1 MTQRF
6 FWLILQKLLS
16 AAHTAAEHHFNA
28 MTTTYLQV
36 ENLSKAFGDKVLFE
50 GISFSI
56 MKDQKTALIAKN
68 GTGKSTLLDII
79 GQKTYADSGSVVFR
93 NDLTIGY
100 LQQDPVLDNSLTV
113 RQQILAVNNK
123 LARISADYE
132 EALAS
137 GDHDRIAAAQA
148 AMDASGAWDYE
159 AEMRQILGKLHIDNL
174 DQVIGTLSGGQ
185 KKRIALADVLIEHPD
200 MLILDE
206 PTNHLDTEMTEWLE
220 KYLHDTRTTLLMVT
234 HDRYFLDNVCDCII
248 EMEDN
253 TTYTYSGN
261 YAYYLRKRDER
272 IQNLTAA
279 IDKAN
284 NLLRRESEWI
294 SRMPKARG
302 GKAKYRID
310 SFYELKEFASK
321 RIDNRKVDIATGTAY
336 RLGNKVVDLKHV
348 SKSFDGRKLID
359 DFTYSFQKNDKVGI
373 CGVNGCGK
381 STLLNIIMGQ
391 LAPDSG
397 VVEIGETVMPG
408 YYRQSGI
415 EYDEDQRV
423 IDIIKD
429 IAEVV
434 VLGDGRKLSAS
445 QFLEYFLFPPK
456 MQYTPVA
463 KLSGGERR
471 RLYLMTV
478 LMQNPNLLILDEPTN
493 DLDIVTL
500 NVLEDFLNAF
510 GGCLIVV
517 SHDRY
522 FLDKVAEQLLVF
534 EDNGRIRSFPGNYT
548 VYLTQKEDERQ
559 HERQTAQQLDE
570 PSTPKKSDTHQS
582 ERRKKNFTYKL
593 NQEYQQL
600 EKDIAALEAEKAD
613 IEQLLSGG
621 TSDIAE
627 ITRLSQRMDEIL
639 ADLDAK
645 ESRWLELEEIRE
657 SDAV

>member
-1 MTQRF
+1 MTHHF
-6 FWLILQKLLS
+6 FSLILQNKPKKALTLYIK
-16 AAHTAAEHHFNA
+16 E
-28 MTTTYLQV
+28 MITYLQV

-79 GQKTYADSGSVVFR
+79 GRKTYSDSGSVVFR
-93 NDLTIGY
+93 NDLTVGY
-100 LQQDPVLDNSLTV
+100 LQQDPVLDDSLTV
-113 RQQILAVNNK
+113 RQQILSVNNK

-132 EALAS
+132 TALSS
-137 GDHDRIAAAQA
+137 GDHERIAAAQA
-148 AMDASGAWDYE
+148 EMDAAGAWDYE
-159 AEMRQILGKLHIDNL
+159 AEMRQILGKLRIDDL
-174 DQVIGTLSGGQ
+174 DKVIGTLSGGQ

-248 EMEDN
+248 EIEDN
-253 TTYTYSGN
+253 TTYTYNGN

-272 IQNLTAA
+272 IQNLAAA

-310 SFYELKEFASK
+310 SFYELKEFASR
-321 RIDNRKVDIATGTAY
+321 RIDNRKVDIATGTAH
-336 RLGNKVVDLKHV
+336 RLGNKVIDLKHV

-359 DFTYSFQKNDKVGI
+359 DFTFSFQKNDKVGI

-381 STLLNIIMGQ
+381 TTLLNIIMGK

-397 VVEIGETVMPG
+397 VVEVGETVMPG

-415 EYDEDQRV
+415 EYDEEQRV

-434 VLGDGRKLSAS
+434 ILGDGRKLSAS

-456 MQYTPVA
+456 MQYTPIA

-534 EDNGRIRSFPGNYT
+534 EGDGKIRNFPGNYT
-548 VYLTQKEDERQ
+548 VYLTQKEDEK
-559 HERQTAQQLDE
+559 QT
-570 PSTPKKSDTHQS
+570 
-582 ERRKKNFTYKL
+582 ERRETPTAERKTDTRSTERHKKNFTYKL
-593 NQEYQQL
+593 NVEYQQL
-600 EKDIAALEAEKAD
+600 EKDMAALNEEKTE
-613 IEQLLSGG
+613 IERLLSGG
-621 TSDIAE
+621 TTGINE
-627 ITRLSQRMDEIL
+627 ITKLSQRMDEIL
-639 ADLDAK
+639 AALDEK
-645 ESRWLELEEIRE
+645 EMRWLELEEIRE
-657 SDAV
+657 SDNQ